1 MKERRRAVRVEPR
14 KRIPAKVKASVP
26 GRVVDI
32 SKTGALIEVAYSL
45 RPEVSCELRLQVDN
59 QEFTVRATVRRC
71 RAWGFGFDENDVRV
85 LLYRAGVEFDGLPE
99 ELTSRIAALLPAASG
114 EQQAVASGAEGA
126 APAAP
131 RRTGPVKIRI
141 DARNIR
147 KVLEGKK

>member
-1 MKERRRAVRVEPR
+1 MEERRRAPRVEPR

-32 SKTGALIEVAYSL
+32 SETGALIEVAYSL
-45 RPEVSCELRLQVDN
+45 RPEVSCELRLQVDGK
-59 QEFTVRATVRRC
+59 EYTVKAAVRRC
-71 RAWGFGFDENDVRV
+71 RAWGFGYDENDVRV
-85 LLYRAGVEFDGLPE
+85 LLYRAGVEFDGLPP
-99 ELTSRIAALLPAASG
+99 ELTTRIAALLPS
-114 EQQAVASGAEGA
+114 ASGAHEAVAGGADAA